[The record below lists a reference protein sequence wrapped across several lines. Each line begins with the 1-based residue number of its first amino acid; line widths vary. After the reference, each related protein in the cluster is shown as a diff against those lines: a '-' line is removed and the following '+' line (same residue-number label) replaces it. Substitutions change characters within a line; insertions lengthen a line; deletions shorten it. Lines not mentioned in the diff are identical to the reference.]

1 MGFISK
7 PMLLLIFHT
16 EKLRH
21 IWVAASF
28 FFQLH
33 QSFFVCLLLLTS

>member
-7 PMLLLIFHT
+7 PMLLFVLHT

-21 IWVAASF
+21 IWVAAAFF
-28 FFQLH
+28 FFQLD
-33 QSFFVCLLLLTS
+33 